1 MRILLMKR
9 DEIAL
14 AERKDLAIRSFV
26 SELLKTIYD
35 NFLSHE

>member
-1 MRILLMKR
+1 MKK

-14 AERKDLAIRSFV
+14 AEREDLVILSFV

-35 NFLSHE
+35 NSLSHE